1 MWSGIRDLGIV
12 FTKLREDPEIQGQL
26 QLAGENIN
34 IVLNVLFVIV
44 IAYSILIHIYIG
56 RKAMQFSLGKSK
68 GKAYV
73 VLAAVLVL
81 LSFITYVNDFRNHQL
96 FASYEIDQA
105 VLLVIDLTSNL
116 ILGEVVVC
124 SILLRRW
131 RDKGCR

>member
-1 MWSGIRDLGIV
+1 MWSGIRDLGII
-12 FTKLREDPEIQGQL
+12 FAKLREDPEIQGQL
-26 QLAGENIN
+26 AGENLN

-56 RKAMQFSLGKSK
+56 RKAMQFSLGRSK
-68 GKAYV
+68 GKSYV
-73 VLAAVLVL
+73 ALAAVLVL

-124 SILLRRW
+124 SILLKRW
-131 RDKGCR
+131 RDKECR